1 MSRGEHNRVLY
12 RAILASLVLHALLLF
27 GLPEDL
33 IRSAQHAASLPPK
46 IIARLMAPEPEP
58 VPVPA
63 PVPAPPPQPPVKAAP
78 PEPPKKKPPPPV
90 LAKRSPEPP
99 VQVEPPRAPAPPAPP
114 APLAE
119 TAPPSPPAPPAAP
132 VASTP
137 APAAPPAASVQALA
151 EQSAERYRMELIA
164 ALARM
169 IKDSYPPQARDNNWE
184 GDVLLGIVVRPN
196 GNVSISVKRGSQFRV
211 LDQGAV
217 AALRQATQEVPVP
230 PALRGKESPLKD
242 LLVQYRLTD

>member
-1 MSRGEHNRVLY
+1 VSRGEHNRILH
-12 RAILASLVLHALLLF
+12 RAILASLALHALLLF
-27 GLPEDL
+27 GLPQEL
-33 IRSAQHAASLPPK
+33 ISTAQHAASLPPK
-46 IIARLMAPEPEP
+46 IIARLMAPEP
-58 VPVPA
+58 V
-63 PVPAPPPQPPVKAAP
+63 PVPAPPPQPPVQAAP
-78 PEPPKKKPPPPV
+78 PAPPKKKPPAPV
-90 LAKRSPEPP
+90 IAKRAPERP
-99 VQVEPPRAPAPPAPP
+99 VQVEPPRAPTPPAPP
-114 APLAE
+114 APV
-119 TAPPSPPAPPAAP
+119 PQPAPAPAKP
-132 VASTP
+132 VEELVAAAP
-137 APAAPPAASVQALA
+137 APAAPPVASVQALE
-151 EQSAERYRMELIA
+151 EQSADRYRMELIA

-196 GNVSISVKRGSQFRV
+196 GNVSIHVKRGSQFRV

>member
-1 MSRGEHNRVLY
+1 MSRGERNRVLY
-12 RAILASLVLHALLLF
+12 RAILGSLVLHVLLLF

-58 VPVPA
+58 VPAPV

-90 LAKRSPEPP
+90 LAKRAPEPP
-99 VQVEPPRAPAPPAPP
+99 MQVEPPRTPAPPAPP
-114 APLAE
+114 APVVQ
-119 TAPPSPPAPPAAP
+119 PAPAPAKP
-132 VASTP
+132 VEEVVAAAP
-137 APAAPPAASVQALA
+137 APAAPPAASVQAPE
-151 EQSAERYRMELIA
+151 EQSADRYRMELIA
-164 ALARM
+164 ALART

-184 GDVLLGIVVRPN
+184 GDVLLGVVVRPN
-196 GNVSISVKRGSQFRV
+196 GNVSISVKRGSQFRI

-230 PALRGKESPLKD
+230 PTLRGKESPLKD

>member
-1 MSRGEHNRVLY
+1 VSRGEHNRVLY

-33 IRSAQHAASLPPK
+33 ISSAQHAASLPPK

-58 VPVPA
+58 VPAPA
-63 PVPAPPPQPPVKAAP
+63 PVPAPPPQPPAQAAP
-78 PEPPKKKPPPPV
+78 PEPPKKKPPAPV
-90 LAKRSPEPP
+90 IAKREPERP
-99 VQVEPPRAPAPPAPP
+99 VQVEPPRAPTPPAPP
-114 APLAE
+114 APVAQ
-119 TAPPSPPAPPAAP
+119 PAPAPAKP
-132 VASTP
+132 VEEVVAAAP
-137 APAAPPAASVQALA
+137 APAAPPAASARALE
-151 EQSAERYRMELIA
+151 EQSADRYRMELIA

-196 GNVSISVKRGSQFRV
+196 GNVSISVKRGSQFRI

-217 AALRQATQEVPVP
+217 TALRQATQEVPVP

>member
-1 MSRGEHNRVLY
+1 VSRGERNRVLH

-27 GLPEDL
+27 GLPEEL
-33 IRSAQHAASLPPK
+33 ISTARHAASLPPK
-46 IIARLMAPEPEP
+46 IIARLMAPEP

-63 PVPAPPPQPPVKAAP
+63 PPPQPPAPQPPVKAAP

-90 LAKRSPEPP
+90 LAKRAPERP
-99 VQVEPPRAPAPPAPP
+99 VQVEPRREPVPSAPVAEPAPPAPP
-114 APLAE
+114 AP
-119 TAPPSPPAPPAAP
+119 PAQPAAP
-132 VASTP
+132 AASTP
-137 APAAPPAASVQALA
+137 APAAPPAASVQALE
-151 EQSAERYRMELIA
+151 EQSADRYRMELIA
-164 ALARM
+164 ALART

-184 GDVLLGIVVRPN
+184 GDVLLGVVVRSN

-217 AALRQATQEVPVP
+217 AALRQATREVPVP

>member
-12 RAILASLVLHALLLF
+12 GAILASLVLHVLLLF
-27 GLPEDL
+27 GLPEEL
-33 IRSAQHAASLPPK
+33 ISSAQHAASLPPK
-46 IIARLMAPEPEP
+46 IIARLMAPQPA
-58 VPVPA
+58 PVPA

-78 PEPPKKKPPPPV
+78 PAPPKKKPPPPV

-99 VQVEPPRAPAPPAPP
+99 VQVEPPRAPAPRAPP
-114 APLAE
+114 APFAE
-119 TAPPSPPAPPAAP
+119 ATPPAPPEQPAAT
-132 VASTP
+132 VAPKP
-137 APAAPPAASVQALA
+137 APAAAPPAASVQALE
-151 EQSAERYRMELIA
+151 EQSADRYRMELIA

-196 GNVSISVKRGSQFRV
+196 GNVSISVKRGSQFRI